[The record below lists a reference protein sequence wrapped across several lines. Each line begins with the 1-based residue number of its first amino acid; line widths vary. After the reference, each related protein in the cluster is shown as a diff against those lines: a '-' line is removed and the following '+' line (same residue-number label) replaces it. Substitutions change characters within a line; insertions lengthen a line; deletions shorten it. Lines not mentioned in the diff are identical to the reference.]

1 MKNNLQEIRWEKNWS
16 QKYLSM
22 RSKVPQSVI
31 SEIENGNETPSVLTA
46 LKLAKALSVKVEDI
60 FTLWFGKECV
70 MQEKG
75 FVKIMGLKFDVLEGL
90 IVTTDANR
98 SNIVEAA
105 EFAQKR
111 DDNNTIW
118 VVIPCSISVKWN

>member
-1 MKNNLQEIRWEKNWS
+1 
-16 QKYLSM
+16 
-22 RSKVPQSVI
+22 
-31 SEIENGNETPSVLTA
+31 
-46 LKLAKALSVKVEDI
+46 
-60 FTLWFGKECV
+60 

-90 IVTTDANR
+90 IITTNANR
-98 SNIVEAA
+98 GNIIEAA

-118 VVIPCSISVKWN
+118 IVVPCSVSII

>member
-1 MKNNLQEIRWEKNWS
+1 MKINLQEIRWKKNWS

-31 SEIENGNETPSVLTA
+31 SEIENGNEIPSVLTA

-98 SNIVEAA
+98 GNIVEAA

-118 VVIPCSISVKWN
+118 IVLPCSVSVT

>member
-1 MKNNLQEIRWEKNWS
+1 
-16 QKYLSM
+16 
-22 RSKVPQSVI
+22 
-31 SEIENGNETPSVLTA
+31 
-46 LKLAKALSVKVEDI
+46 
-60 FTLWFGKECV
+60 

-90 IVTTDANR
+90 TITTDANR
-98 SNIVEAA
+98 SNIMEAA

-118 VVIPCSISVKWN
+118 IVVPCSASVT

>member
-1 MKNNLQEIRWEKNWS
+1 MKNNLQKVRWEKNWS

-60 FTLWFGKECV
+60 FMLWFGKECV

-90 IVTTDANR
+90 TITTDANR
-98 SNIVEAA
+98 SNIMEAA

-118 VVIPCSISVKWN
+118 IVVPCSASVT

>member
-1 MKNNLQEIRWEKNWS
+1 
-16 QKYLSM
+16 
-22 RSKVPQSVI
+22 
-31 SEIENGNETPSVLTA
+31 
-46 LKLAKALSVKVEDI
+46 
-60 FTLWFGKECV
+60 

-98 SNIVEAA
+98 GNIIEAA

-118 VVIPCSISVKWN
+118 IVVPCSVSVT

>member
-60 FTLWFGKECV
+60 FMLWFGKECV

-75 FVKIMGLKFDVLEGL
+75 FI
-90 IVTTDANR
+90 I
-98 SNIVEAA
+98 EAA

-111 DDNNTIW
+111 DDSNTIW
-118 VVIPCSISVKWN
+118 IVVPCSASIT